1 MINNLIITTN
11 ADKIKYILIISENK
25 FVISK

>member
-1 MINNLIITTN
+1 MINNLIITANT
-11 ADKIKYILIISENK
+11 DKIKYILIISENK